1 MTNGKIVFLAVPVYS
16 ECWIM
21 LPLNFLGKSNNI
33 FWPLKTF
40 RKILWVPDDYPPKK
54 KTQTKLAKPNK
65 LVRDFQIQERQL
77 FCTLTCHCGTLLHF
91 IRRKKSCELC
101 LGSYSYCIWLN
112 FGHKTVVVGC
122 VKKPY
127 KINYLHTSDL
137 QLCLGDIR
145 RKNSKKWLSHCWI
158 VDERIFVLDMLMMLD
173 IIRAYRFEELKP
185 PNKSW
190 SIARKQ

>member
-33 FWPLKTF
+33 FWPLKPF

-54 KTQTKLAKPNK
+54 RTQTKRAKPNK

-101 LGSYSYCIWLN
+101 LGSYSYCIWLI
-112 FGHKTVVVGC
+112 FGTRLLLSVVSRSITRSIIC
-122 VKKPY
+122 
-127 KINYLHTSDL
+127 IHLTSSYVL
-137 QLCLGDIR
+137 ETYE
-145 RKNSKKWLSHCWI
+145 
-158 VDERIFVLDMLMMLD
+158 ERIVKSDYL
-173 IIRAYRFEELKP
+173 IVELLTKEFLY
-185 PNKSW
+185 W
-190 SIARKQ
+190 TCWWCWTF

>member
-54 KTQTKLAKPNK
+54 RTQTKRAKPNK

-101 LGSYSYCIWLN
+101 
-112 FGHKTVVVGC
+112 
-122 VKKPY
+122 
-127 KINYLHTSDL
+127 
-137 QLCLGDIR
+137 
-145 RKNSKKWLSHCWI
+145 
-158 VDERIFVLDMLMMLD
+158 FVLDHIVIVFDLFLAQD
-173 IIRAYRFEELKP
+173 CCCRLCQEALQDQLSAYIWP
-185 PNKSW
+185 PVMSGRHTK
-190 SIARKQ
+190 KE